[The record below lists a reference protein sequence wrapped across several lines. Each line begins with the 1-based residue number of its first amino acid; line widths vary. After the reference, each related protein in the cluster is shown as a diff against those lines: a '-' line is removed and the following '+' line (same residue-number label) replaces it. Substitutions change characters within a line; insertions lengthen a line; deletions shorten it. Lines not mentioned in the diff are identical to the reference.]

1 MIAREKKQL
10 VHGHHIPSYHPPPL
24 PPLHRAEHHHHHHTV
39 VDHTIT
45 LFSILLVLGGIFVY
59 LHSDLHTKKL
69 EGEVNANNNT
79 KAITIMTNA
88 SFDPDIDINL
98 NTTSDSDSSADTS
111 SSVSINGTFP
121 VFVYENG
128 TIVNVTFIPVY
139 PGFGWPFLG
148 GGFGGTTGN
157 IGGTTG
163 NIGRSLYDNLDDMI
177 QGFTNMIQNVDYE

>member
-1 MIAREKKQL
+1 MIARETKQV

-98 NTTSDSDSSADTS
+98 NTTSDSDSFADTS

-121 VFVYENG
+121 VFVYEDG
-128 TIVNVTFIPVY
+128 TIVNVT
-139 PGFGWPFLG
+139 PFLG
-148 GGFGGTTGN
+148 GGIGGTTGN

-163 NIGRSLYDNLDDMI
+163 NIGRSLNDNLDDMI

>member
-24 PPLHRAEHHHHHHTV
+24 PPPHRAEHHHHHHTV

-98 NTTSDSDSSADTS
+98 NTTSDSDSFADTS

-121 VFVYENG
+121 VFVYEDG
-128 TIVNVTFIPVY
+128 TIVNVT
-139 PGFGWPFLG
+139 PFLG
-148 GGFGGTTGN
+148 GGFGETTGN

-163 NIGRSLYDNLDDMI
+163 NIGRSLNDNLDDMI